1 MKNSKI
7 QMEFCKALKSLTTG
21 RCGKIAERCEQ
32 NATMENFRNA
42 HRINV
47 GEALNK
53 FIFGS
58 VKLFNGNFFK
68 IDQCNV
74 VSIDEYEEGY
84 EATQEGSGSKFGYK
98 KHDLP
103 KSKKVALGV
112 IQPFFRETERS
123 TDSQFHTI
131 HINPMH
137 KRQSTENLFN
147 RILHRRRQ
155 QLTNHTTADNIDV
168 SCNEILLIPSQTTP
182 TARKILCKP
191 RAFNENRSKQNQSIS
206 YPVYNSQ
213 ENENVHPSPFLNS
226 SSLLMTMLRYQK
238 LGKNPFSILSP
249 KNYIEDK
256 REETAANSKLAVE
269 YNSIQNITKF

>member
-1 MKNSKI
+1 
-7 QMEFCKALKSLTTG
+7 
-21 RCGKIAERCEQ
+21 
-32 NATMENFRNA
+32 
-42 HRINV
+42 
-47 GEALNK
+47 
-53 FIFGS
+53 
-58 VKLFNGNFFK
+58 
-68 IDQCNV
+68 
-74 VSIDEYEEGY
+74 
-84 EATQEGSGSKFGYK
+84 
-98 KHDLP
+98 
-103 KSKKVALGV
+103 
-112 IQPFFRETERS
+112 
-123 TDSQFHTI
+123 
-131 HINPMH
+131 MH

-168 SCNEILLIPSQTTP
+168 SCNEIILIPSQTNP

-206 YPVYNSQ
+206 YPVYNNK

-256 REETAANSKLAVE
+256 PVETVANSKLVVE
-269 YNSIQNITKF
+269 DNSIQNITKFGNVILDKYDTEEDKWLLDNETTTGIPFLIDLKSPQPLKSGGIAIQMNSFLQFGEIGIIMYPVLYKKF